1 MFGLLLGLI
10 AIGVLGLFLVGAIL
24 AIVNTQKLKRL
35 EQSWTELAARV
46 RALEK
51 EAARPREVEPE
62 AAVAPEPE
70 PEIERPVPVGEE
82 VPQRAEV
89 EKPPTAGPALESPW
103 SAPRLDLEALIAG
116 RWLNRIGIVAIML
129 AAAFFLKYAFDNE
142 WVGPIGRVAIGLV
155 AGTGLM
161 IASQWFLGRGYE
173 YFSEGIAALGGGV
186 LFLSLYAA
194 WDFYKLIPQGAAF
207 TGMVVVT
214 GALAGLALG
223 RNSQRLAVLALG
235 VGLTTPGLLDT
246 GVDRQLTLFSYLAI
260 LVGCFLVLAWRKGW
274 RWIAPVALAGV
285 LFYYIGWYESFYSA
299 KKLLRTSLFATLF
312 FAEFTAFVLAR
323 ARSKSG
329 LGNLEFLLVLANAAW
344 YGIGLHLLLFR
355 DHRWW
360 LTGAVL
366 VLGAL
371 HLLAARFV
379 APPRIET
386 ASVTRLIFA
395 GLALTFVTAAIPIRL
410 EAEWITMAWAVEG
423 ALLVWAG
430 FRGDI
435 KALRLVGAALLAVVI
450 GLLLME
456 SGPTERLFL
465 NQRFAS
471 FAVTAIALAM
481 CTYWARWR
489 QEAIGS
495 DERVLFDGA
504 GVAANVV
511 AVWGLSVE
519 IWQFLG
525 RQQWDLEPR
534 LLRQMGLSLLWAI
547 VASLLIL
554 VGVRR
559 SSKALRWQGLV
570 LLFATV
576 VKVFLLDLSFLER
589 AYRIT
594 SFLVLGLVLLAVS
607 FWYQKSLA
615 EAGADE
621 AEADEVVE

>member
-1 MFGLLLGLI
+1 MVESFLGLI
-10 AIGVLGLFLVGAIL
+10 AVGFLGLLLVGAIL
-24 AIVNTQKLKRL
+24 AILNTLKLRRV
-35 EQSWTELAARV
+35 ERTWTELAARV
-46 RALEK
+46 WALEK
-51 EAARPREVEPE
+51 KAAQPLAVEPE
-62 AAVAPEPE
+62 VATAPEPE
-70 PEIERPVPVGEE
+70 PEIEKPTPVREE
-82 VPQRAEV
+82 VPERADAEEV
-89 EKPPTAGPALESPW
+89 PSAGPALESPW
-103 SAPRLDLEALIAG
+103 SASRLDLEALVAG
-116 RWLNRIGIVAIML
+116 RWLNRIGIVAMML

-142 WVGPIGRVAIGLV
+142 WVGPMGRVAIGLV

-194 WDFYKLIPQGAAF
+194 WDFYRLIPQGAAF

-235 VGLTTPGLLDT
+235 AGLTTPGLLNT

-274 RWIAPVALAGV
+274 RWVAPVALAGV
-285 LFYYIGWYESFYSA
+285 LFYYIGWYERFYSA
-299 KKLLRTSLFATLF
+299 KKIVRASLFATFF
-312 FAEFTAFVLAR
+312 FAEFSAFVLAK
-323 ARSKSG
+323 ARSKAG
-329 LGNLEFLLVLANAAW
+329 LGNVELLLVLANAAW
-344 YGIGLHLLLFR
+344 YGIGLHLMLFR

-371 HLLAARFV
+371 HLLTARFV

-386 ASVTRLIFA
+386 ASATRLIFA

-410 EAEWITMAWAVEG
+410 EAEWITIAWAVEG

-435 KALRLVGAALLAVVI
+435 KALRLVGAGLLAVVI

-456 SGPTERLFL
+456 SGPTERLLL

-481 CTYWARWR
+481 CTYWARRR

-495 DERVLFDGA
+495 DERLLFDAA
-504 GVAANVV
+504 GVVANIV

-547 VASLLIL
+547 AASLLIL

-570 LLFATV
+570 LLFVTV
-576 VKVFLLDLSFLER
+576 AKVFLLDLSFLER

-607 FWYQKSLA
+607 FWYQRSLG
-615 EAGADE
+615 EAGVDE
-621 AEADEVVE
+621 AEAEEVVE